1 MATNTS
7 VVCRQGYG
15 ALRYYATLP
24 ASNDALVLLFL
35 QAGHQDD
42 DVLRD
47 YDYVSQ
53 LLNGSGNKE
62 CTAPN
67 YNRKTITSGATITP
81 DNTNNRVDVMLP
93 QQTWTALGA
102 MTGTNAQQQLAALIV
117 GYQANVSTGTD
128 STLQVMTKHYYPF
141 VADGSD
147 RIVPFPSGF
156 YRAAG

>member
-7 VVCRQGYG
+7 VACRQAYG
-15 ALRYYATLP
+15 AARYYVTLP
-24 ASNDALVLLFL
+24 NPNDALVLLFL

-53 LLNGSGNKE
+53 VLGNAANKE

-67 YNRKTITSGATITP
+67 YVRKTITSGATITF
-81 DNTNNRVDVMLP
+81 DNTNNRVDVQLP
-93 QQTWTALGA
+93 STTWTALGA
-102 MTGTNAQQQLAALIV
+102 MTGTNAQQDVEALLV
-117 GYQANVSTGTD
+117 GYQADTTTGSD
-128 STLQVMTKHYYPF
+128 STLLLLGKAYYPF
-141 VADGSD
+141 IADGSD